1 MHFPRLDGM
10 AGPIVRLCNRLNR
23 NRSPARHQI

>member
-23 NRSPARHQI
+23 NR